1 MTAAAASRVFK
12 TRWFSKAA
20 KTAGITD
27 KELCEAAA
35 ELTNGQGDDLG
46 GNVWKK
52 RLDKNRQRGIVVNKV
67 GERWVFVFLFSKAD
81 RENIEQDE
89 LRAFKKLAKDY
100 GKKKP
105 EEIARQV
112 KDGELLEIC
121 HGRR

>member
-1 MTAAAASRVFK
+1 MKAVQAPRVFK
-12 TRWFSKAA
+12 TAWFARKARS
-20 KTAGITD
+20 AGITD

-35 ELTNGQGDDLG
+35 ELTKGQGDDLG

-52 RLDKNRQRGIVVNKV
+52 RLDKNRQRGIVLNKV
-67 GERWVFVFLFSKAD
+67 GERWVFVFLFAKAD
-81 RENIEQDE
+81 RENIEPDE

-100 GKKKP
+100 GKKRP
-105 EEIARQV
+105 EEIDRQV